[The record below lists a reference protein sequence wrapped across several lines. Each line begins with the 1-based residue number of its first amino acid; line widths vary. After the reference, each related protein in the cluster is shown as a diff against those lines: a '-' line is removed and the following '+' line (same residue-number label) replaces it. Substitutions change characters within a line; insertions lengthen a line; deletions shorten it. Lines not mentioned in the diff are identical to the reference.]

1 MNVYNR
7 KGMKVPGMVQDGGA
21 LSKMKIGGIVKG
33 IKKVTKALSKWKK
46 PSRAQVKKNPE
57 KYGGLSYKYPTAK
70 ARDAFWEQYRQ
81 DVKFINKAEKKLGW
95 FDAPAHGAMGST
107 TTYVKNLRKLMAKSK
122 KK

>member
-1 MNVYNR
+1 MR
-7 KGMKVPGMVQDGGA
+7 VPGMVQDGGA

-33 IKKVTKALSKWKK
+33 IKKVTKALS
-46 PSRAQVKKNPE
+46 
-57 KYGGLSYKYPTAK
+57 AK
-70 ARDAFWEQYRQ
+70 ARDAFWKQYRQ